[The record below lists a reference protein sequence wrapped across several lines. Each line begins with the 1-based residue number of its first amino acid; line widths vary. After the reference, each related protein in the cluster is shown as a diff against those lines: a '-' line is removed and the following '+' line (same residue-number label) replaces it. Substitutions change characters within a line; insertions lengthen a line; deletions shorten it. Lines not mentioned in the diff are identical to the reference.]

1 LSPIT
6 EPSASAQVEK
16 NVRPPKRARK
26 AEKVL
31 EDSAATFIE
40 EGWKLTEGLELNV
53 PCSLTLLSRP
63 TQDLTKLLFE
73 FIPKQVWKIMVSSV
87 NETLAKGE
95 TVSTQDPRRRPTSV
109 LELIRFYGTWLL
121 IENTWGNDTHSFR
134 EHYKHICKEYGK
146 VPRLGMD
153 RMQLLIS
160 SLRPSIQQLQAITE
174 ILNEAWMTAV
184 DHISTLLLDET
195 IAAYQPSAPVKQ
207 EHDASGE
214 PIPVVF
220 IPRKPH
226 PNGLELLHYS
236 TLVGD
241 PNSNGFLPY
250 TLYIIPHL
258 QQGDASPLDAVR
270 TFLSRWPFPNK
281 PHFVAD
287 AGFGTWEILDT
298 IKNWGGTAT
307 ISFPVGTQP
316 WIWELLSYN
325 LPIDHWRAATKGN

>member
-1 LSPIT
+1 
-6 EPSASAQVEK
+6 
-16 NVRPPKRARK
+16 
-26 AEKVL
+26 
-31 EDSAATFIE
+31 
-40 EGWKLTEGLELNV
+40 
-53 PCSLTLLSRP
+53 
-63 TQDLTKLLFE
+63 
-73 FIPKQVWKIMVSSV
+73 MVSSV

-109 LELIRFYGTWLL
+109 LKLIRFYGTWLL

-134 EHYKHICKEYGK
+134 EHYKHIGKEYGK

-220 IPRKPH
+220 IPIGLRRCMPLRIQTERKC
-226 PNGLELLHYS
+226 
-236 TLVGD
+236 
-241 PNSNGFLPY
+241 
-250 TLYIIPHL
+250 I
-258 QQGDASPLDAVR
+258 
-270 TFLSRWPFPNK
+270 NK
-281 PHFVAD
+281 
-287 AGFGTWEILDT
+287 
-298 IKNWGGTAT
+298 
-307 ISFPVGTQP
+307 
-316 WIWELLSYN
+316 
-325 LPIDHWRAATKGN
+325 